1 MSRGGRGGFRG
12 RGGFGRGRGGGGGGG
27 GSGIG
32 GPFGH
37 DPDNPPD
44 YSTTEL
50 FPVFPPHL
58 YIYIYDMVLL

>member
-1 MSRGGRGGFRG
+1 MSRGGRGGFRRG
-12 RGGFGRGRGGGGGGG
+12 GGFGRGGRGGGE
-27 GSGIG
+27 STS

-50 FPVFPPHL
+50 FPVSPPSLPSSL
-58 YIYIYDMVLL
+58 YIYVYNIVLS

>member
-1 MSRGGRGGFRG
+1 MSRGGGRGGFRG
-12 RGGFGRGRGGGGGGG
+12 RGGFGRGRGGGVG
-27 GSGIG
+27 GSGMS

-50 FPVFPPHL
+50 FPVFPPSPL
-58 YIYIYDMVLL
+58 YIYDMVSL